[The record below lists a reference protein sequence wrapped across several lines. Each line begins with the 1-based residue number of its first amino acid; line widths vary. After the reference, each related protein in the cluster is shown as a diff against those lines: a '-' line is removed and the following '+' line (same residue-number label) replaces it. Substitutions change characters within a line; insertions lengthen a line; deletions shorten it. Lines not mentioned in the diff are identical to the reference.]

1 MQSPYVTLA
10 KIVVINVV
18 VMFFLT
24 YVLIDTPEHFFL
36 NINRFYMA
44 LLMAAPMV
52 ALMLFMMRHMFGDRQ
67 LNVVVYTLAAV
78 AFIGALSLAR
88 TQEAVGDRQFLRSMI
103 PHHSSAILMCERAS
117 ISDAEIIRLCEQI
130 VRSQKDEIAQMKGL
144 LARVDE

>member
-78 AFIGALSLAR
+78 VFIGALSLAR

-117 ISDAEIIRLCEQI
+117 ISNAEIVRLCDQI
-130 VRSQKDEIAQMKGL
+130 VRSQKNEIAQMKGL
-144 LARVDE
+144 LARDE